1 MESKSIDQKIG
12 IRAQKCI
19 DRSYLEAV
27 VVGVILSC
35 SSRKH
40 GCDQSRMASRA
51 FFLSLRRARF
61 VEGRRFLSSGGL
73 GSELVE
79 DAVVV
84 EGSDDLKSRIFR
96 LRLPKRSVTN
106 VIQKWVGEGNETSAS
121 ELRQISKELRKS
133 QRYKHALEVSEWMVT
148 NEGYELSDKD
158 YADRIDLM
166 TKVFGV
172 DAAERYFE
180 GLPTSAKT
188 SETYTALLHSYA
200 SLKMSDK
207 AADLYEKIKDLN
219 LSFSALTYNEM
230 MTLYMSIGQV
240 EKVSSVVD
248 EMKRLKVALDIFT
261 YNLWISSYAAMLRI
275 DEVERVLD
283 EMSQDSN
290 SNENWKRYRQLTRI
304 YVISA
309 QLLNS
314 ESGGLVEAEKGITQR
329 EWITY
334 DFLVI
339 LHASLGKKERVDQ
352 IWKSLRMTKQKM
364 TSRNFLCVLSSY
376 LMLGHMKEVGE
387 VIDQWKQATIT
398 SFDSSYCSQLLDAYR
413 EIGLIDTANAF
424 HVLLIEKNCI
434 SGDEP

>member
-1 MESKSIDQKIG
+1 MG
-12 IRAQKCI
+12 
-19 DRSYLEAV
+19 
-27 VVGVILSC
+27 
-35 SSRKH
+35 
-40 GCDQSRMASRA
+40 SRA
-51 FFLSLRRARF
+51 FFLSLRRTRF
-61 VEGRRFLSSGGL
+61 VEGLGAANGWSSRRFLSSGGL
-73 GSELVE
+73 GNELVE

-84 EGSDDLKSRIFR
+84 EGSDDLKSRIFS

-106 VIQKWVGEGNETSAS
+106 VIQKWVGEGNEVSAP

-148 NEGYELSDKD
+148 NEGHELSDKD
-158 YADRIDLM
+158 YADRIDLT

-172 DAAERYFE
+172 DAPERYFE

-207 AADLYEKIKDLN
+207 AADLYEKIKDSN

-248 EMKRLKVALDIFT
+248 EMKRQKVAPDIFT
-261 YNLWISSYAAMLRI
+261 YNLWISSYAATLRI

-283 EMSQDSN
+283 EMIQDSN
-290 SNENWKRYRQLTRI
+290 SNEDWKRYRQLTRI
-304 YVISA
+304 YVISG

-364 TSRNFLCVLSSY
+364 TSRNFMCVLSSY
-376 LMLGHMKEVGE
+376 LILGHMKEVRE
-387 VIDQWKQATIT
+387 VIDQWKQATNT
-398 SFDSSYCSQLLDAYR
+398 SFDSSYCNRLLEAYR

-424 HVLLIEKNCI
+424 QMLLIEKNCI
-434 SGDEP
+434 SGGDP